1 VRSVR
6 RAITVHGCRLVYE
19 IVEETGLSRWAV
31 DKVLKKLMDE
41 GVVEARDGF
50 AEEAGRPP
58 VEYYPAGSTRDEDV
72 ADWLRC
78 AADLL

>member
-1 VRSVR
+1 M
-6 RAITVHGCRLVYE
+6 
-19 IVEETGLSRWAV
+19 
-31 DKVLKKLMDE
+31 LKKLMDE